1 RNIFDTNIQ
10 LSDQGAPLLRPE
22 QVRLIDDDMEIVLI
36 KGQPPLRLK
45 KVKYYSDRAL
55 KRIFDSQSGAL
66 PEPEPLHL
74 ATTYVQAPATLLV
87 AAESLP
93 DEGKLDDA
101 AQTALPDYDEVP
113 VEDQAF
119 SDFPGGGGA
128 GSDAGGEYA
137 DVEQAHNVY
146 EPDRVSDDHLSEEE
160 LQGLAAQ
167 RALLDRI
174 IKLQSS
180 RMLGNR

>member
-1 RNIFDTNIQ
+1 
-10 LSDQGAPLLRPE
+10 
-22 QVRLIDDDMEIVLI
+22 
-36 KGQPPLRLK
+36 
-45 KVKYYSDRAL
+45 
-55 KRIFDSQSGAL
+55 
-66 PEPEPLHL
+66 
-74 ATTYVQAPATLLV
+74 
-87 AAESLP
+87 
-93 DEGKLDDA
+93 
-101 AQTALPDYDEVP
+101 
-113 VEDQAF
+113 
-119 SDFPGGGGA
+119 
-128 GSDAGGEYA
+128 EYA

>member
-1 RNIFDTNIQ
+1 
-10 LSDQGAPLLRPE
+10 
-22 QVRLIDDDMEIVLI
+22 
-36 KGQPPLRLK
+36 K
-45 KVKYYSDRAL
+45 KVKYYSDRVL
-55 KRIFDSQSGAL
+55 KRIFDNQSGAL

-93 DEGKLDDA
+93 DEAKLEDA
-101 AQTALPDYDEVP
+101 VQAALPDFDEVP

-119 SDFPGGGGA
+119 SDFPGGGGV

-137 DVEQAHNVY
+137 DVEHAHDVY
-146 EPDRVSDDHLSEEE
+146 EPDRVRDDQLSEEE
-160 LQGLAAQ
+160 SQALAAQ
-167 RALLDRI
+167 RELLDRI
-174 IKLQSS
+174 IDLQSG